1 MQALAQT
8 KRLQPIGCLPIVERL
23 LHWLRPGDDSYQI
36 GVDITVDTIPR
47 CRGRFIHTALNPP
60 LLLFYN
66 LVTSQALALPLRL
79 NLFIVIGS
87 GNWSLFSRSKA
98 SNGSDRDIG
107 LNFASRLSGI
117 RTDRQVPRK
126 EEERFSDGD
135 FLRIK
140 QTQGTGARPKYL
152 ALFQIFSFFARYFP
166 ALRPQTPRRSRH
178 RPRARRASSMRLGR
192 ASSSWKTV
200 ATMLRFTL

>member
-60 LLLFYN
+60 LLFFCN
-66 LVTSQALALPLRL
+66 LVTPQSLTLPLCL

-87 GNWSLFSRSKA
+87 GNWSLFE
-98 SNGSDRDIG
+98 
-107 LNFASRLSGI
+107 
-117 RTDRQVPRK
+117 QVK
-126 EEERFSDGD
+126 G
-135 FLRIK
+135 
-140 QTQGTGARPKYL
+140 
-152 ALFQIFSFFARYFP
+152 
-166 ALRPQTPRRSRH
+166 
-178 RPRARRASSMRLGR
+178 
-192 ASSSWKTV
+192 V
-200 ATMLRFTL
+200 